1 MTTRESAELFK
12 PDRLLAFSDGV
23 FGVAITLLVID
34 LRLPPI
40 PPGDESALLQA
51 LLGMEQNLFVF
62 VFTFI
67 IVGMSWLGHHRKF
80 SYIDKVDGRLLWLNL
95 LYLLALCLVPFVSSV
110 LAEHGDSRL
119 AFTLYAGVMA
129 LTDILSAGLSSYG
142 LREPFLEGRLDPR
155 PGLRRDMVLSPL
167 FAGMLFIIAAVIA
180 SGGLLRLARWTL
192 ILIVPAMAFFGSR
205 TRPRSRAR
213 KS

>member
-40 PPGDESALLQA
+40 PPGDKSALLQA

-62 VFTFI
+62 AFTFI

>member
-110 LAEHGDSRL
+110 LAEHGGSRL

-142 LREPFLEGRLDPR
+142 LREPFLEGKLDPR

-205 TRPRSRAR
+205 TRPRSSAR